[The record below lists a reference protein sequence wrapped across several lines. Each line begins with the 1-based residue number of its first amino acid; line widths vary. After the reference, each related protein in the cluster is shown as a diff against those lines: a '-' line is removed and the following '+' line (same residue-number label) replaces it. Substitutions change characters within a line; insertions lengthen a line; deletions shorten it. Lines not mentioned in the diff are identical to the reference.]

1 MLNKKPRNRNICFYC
16 EHFEIVPGSAVC
28 KCGLDKKEIPYKE
41 IGPEPPLKC
50 PYLKQQ
56 HQIIYRKKEIC
67 AKCNSCVGYK
77 ELKFG
82 NNQKSIACQCL
93 ISDNFFVDSEMWEY
107 CEVDKRCL
115 FYAEYL
121 MEEINE
127 DIS

>member
-1 MLNKKPRNRNICFYC
+1 MLNKKPRNRNNCFYC
-16 EHFEIVPGSAVC
+16 EHFEIVPGCAVC

-56 HQIIYRKKEIC
+56 YLMIYRKKEIC
-67 AKCNSCVGYK
+67 AKCDYCVGYGDFI
-77 ELKFG
+77 FG
-82 NNQKSIACQCL
+82 GGKKSAYQCL
-93 ISDNFFVDSEMWEY
+93 IYDNIFLDFETWEY